1 MKRLERSHC
10 IVRAIASKPSTDKA
24 ELMPSGAEPFPSGT
38 KLMLGDAERF
48 LDKAELM
55 PGGAERLPGGT
66 KLMLGGAEWLPDG
79 AE

>member
-1 MKRLERSHC
+1 
-10 IVRAIASKPSTDKA
+10 
-24 ELMPSGAEPFPSGT
+24 MPSGVEPFPSGT